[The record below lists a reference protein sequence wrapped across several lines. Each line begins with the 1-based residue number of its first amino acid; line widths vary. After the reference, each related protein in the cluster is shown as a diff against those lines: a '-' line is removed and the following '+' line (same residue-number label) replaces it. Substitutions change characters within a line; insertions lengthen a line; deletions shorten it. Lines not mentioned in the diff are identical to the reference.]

1 MNTAADGCVGSPGRG
16 DQSGGGAV
24 QRGGDLSAD
33 SGLRAAY
40 AAHGAELYRFA
51 LRGLGDAGLAQ
62 DAVQETF
69 LRAWQ
74 SAARFDPDRAS
85 LRVWLFAIA
94 RNVMIDLHRRR
105 TTASFAPV
113 AAEAATEAAER
124 RPGADATEQVLDRTL
139 VVRALGALSPGH
151 REVIVETFLRGRSYD
166 ELAASTGVAA
176 GTLRSR
182 AFYALKALRVAMEEM
197 GVSL

>member
-1 MNTAADGCVGSPGRG
+1 M
-16 DQSGGGAV
+16 

-40 AAHGAELYRFA
+40 AAHGRELYRFA
-51 LRGLGDAGLAQ
+51 LRGLGDPGLAQ

-74 SAARFDPDRAS
+74 SAHRYDPALAS

-105 TTASFAPV
+105 TKGSFAPV
-113 AAEAATEAAER
+113 ATDGAAAEEEL
-124 RPGADATEQVLDRTL
+124 RPAADPTEQVLDRTL
-139 VVRALGALSPGH
+139 VVQALGRLSPEH
-151 REVIVETFLRGRSYD
+151 REVIVETYLRGRSYD
-166 ELAASTGVAA
+166 ELATTSGVAA